1 MLSISIS
8 NRKKETDLLQRVFLC
23 IFGCS
28 WAGALSHTNDNSTF
42 LEAHFI
48 HQRFHQVDAASMNGS
63 DVFGG
68 GRIRDHVSV
77 KSSPLVLYRDRDFIG
92 FTAAT
97 NIDVF
102 SRILMISVNDRVC
115 EGFAQ
120 CDLNPALA
128 LRNTAALPEQEHEP
142 IHEGRDRSHLAW
154 QRAL

>member
-1 MLSISIS
+1 MHLW
-8 NRKKETDLLQRVFLC
+8 LQLVRRSF
-23 IFGCS
+23 
-28 WAGALSHTNDNSTF
+28 AYEDNSTF

-77 KSSPLVLYRDRDFIG
+77 KSSSLVLYRDRDFIG

-102 SRILMISVNDRVC
+102 CRILMISVNDRVREC
-115 EGFAQ
+115 LAQ
-120 CDLNPALA
+120 CNLNIVLA
-128 LRNTAALPEQEHEP
+128 LGNTAAFPH
-142 IHEGRDRSHLAW
+142 
-154 QRAL
+154 